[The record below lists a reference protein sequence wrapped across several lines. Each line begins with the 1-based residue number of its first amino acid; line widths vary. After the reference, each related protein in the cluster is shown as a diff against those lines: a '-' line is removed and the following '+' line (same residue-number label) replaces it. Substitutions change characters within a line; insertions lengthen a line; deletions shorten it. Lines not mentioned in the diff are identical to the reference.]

1 MKHPLLSLLL
11 VAFASVTALAD
22 SPEAI
27 LKDYQK
33 QSAAALTKLNGT
45 LEQSATPLIATLIKA
60 GDTAGAEQL
69 TAQLKAKLAGEP
81 VPTPQASAVLLFA
94 QYDQARAKALEPAQK
109 AAVARIDTLLSGKEG
124 KDLDIV
130 TALGKARAQI
140 TAGQG
145 GASATQ
151 PPILE
156 HWTYHATE
164 KPDGSVGPA
173 HGELRF
179 HGDGTVIIS
188 DFANP
193 KIPHTADW
201 KANARG
207 DKVTLTV
214 PGYGEW
220 KMEIKGTKGTLD
232 RPETASPDKVW
243 GLRYLRAQPVV
254 LPDGAQLPAP
264 VGSAAKP
271 EAPNTAV
278 RTSWDY
284 YSDPSMTVVNGHFIW
299 NPDGTVELK
308 GTHNNTTPGKW
319 EATGSPHVFNV
330 VFTLGNKT
338 EEACELRVH
347 GNEAELVRP
356 IGTRYLKAR

>member
-1 MKHPLLSLLL
+1 MKHLLLSLLL
-11 VAFASVTALAD
+11 VAFASTCALAD

-33 QSAAALTKLNGT
+33 QSAAALVKLNGT

-60 GDTAGAEQL
+60 GDTAGAEEL

-124 KDLDIV
+124 KNLQVV
-130 TALGKARAQI
+130 TELGKARAQI

-188 DFANP
+188 DFTNP

-264 VGSAAKP
+264 VGSAAAAPSFPMRWSYHLKP
-271 EAPNTAV
+271 DRLA
-278 RTSWDY
+278 D
-284 YSDPSMTVVNGHFIW
+284 NGFIEMK
-299 NPDGTVELK
+299 PDGTLVMGNVNES
-308 GTHNNTTPGKW
+308 TPGTW
-319 EATGSPHVFNV
+319 SATSKTNVLDV
-330 VFTLGNKT
+330 VFETTKGREN
-338 EEACELRVH
+338 CQMRIN